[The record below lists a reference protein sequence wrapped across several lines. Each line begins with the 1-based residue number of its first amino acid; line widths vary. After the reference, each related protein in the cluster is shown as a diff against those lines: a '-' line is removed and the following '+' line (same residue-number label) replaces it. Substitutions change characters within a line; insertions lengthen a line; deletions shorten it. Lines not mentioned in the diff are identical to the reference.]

1 MNSKSKKKT
10 HRVVLIEGDGIGP
23 EICVEMKKVA
33 EATDVKIEFLP
44 AFAGQHGIEKF
55 NDTLPEKT
63 LELIKK
69 HRVAIKGPLMTPVAK
84 GFGSINVLLRKKLEL
99 YANVRPVCSYPGVSP
114 YPDVDIII
122 MRENTEDLYSGIE
135 HEIAP
140 GVVES
145 IKVITREAS
154 TRIAKYAFEYAK
166 KHKRKKMTSIHKA
179 NIMKLSDGL
188 FLDCARKV
196 AKEYPGV
203 EYHEMIVDN
212 ACMQL
217 VTNPSQFDMLL
228 LENLY
233 GDIVSDLCAGLVGGL
248 GLVPGGNIGKDCAIF
263 ESVHGSA
270 PDIAG
275 RGVANPVAIILTLA
289 MMFEYLS
296 EKRAAESVRAAV
308 AAVLKVGK
316 VRTPDLGGKNTTSDM
331 GDAIVKELRKFY
343 GR

>member
-1 MNSKSKKKT
+1 MPKSYPVT
-10 HRVVLIEGDGIGP
+10 LIEGDGIGP
-23 EICVEMKKVA
+23 EICAEMKKVVA
-33 EATDVKIEFLP
+33 ATGVKLEFFP
-44 AFAGQHGIEKF
+44 AFAGQTGIEKF
-55 NDTLPEKT
+55 NDTLPDKT
-63 LELIKK
+63 LKLIKK
-69 HRVAIKGPLMTPVAK
+69 TRVAIKGPLMTPIAK

-99 YANVRPVCSYPGVSP
+99 YANVRPVRSFPGVSP
-114 YPDVDIII
+114 YPDVDLVI

-145 IKVITREAS
+145 IKVITRTAS

-166 KHKRKKMTSIHKA
+166 RNKRKKVTSIHKA

-188 FLDCARKV
+188 FLDCARQVSKS
-196 AKEYPGV
+196 YPGI
-203 EYHEMIVDN
+203 EYTEMIVDN

-217 VTNPSQFDMLL
+217 VTRPSQFDVLL

-248 GLVPGGNIGKDCAIF
+248 GLVPGGNIGKKYAIF

-275 RGVANPVAIILTLA
+275 KGIANPIAIILTLA
-289 MMFEYLS
+289 MMLDYLG
-296 EKRAAESVRAAV
+296 EVKAGQAVHAAV
-308 AAVLKVGK
+308 MNILKAKK
-316 VRTPDLGGKNTTSDM
+316 VRTPDLGGKHTTAQM
-331 GDAIVKELRKFY
+331 GDAIVTEVKKLI
-343 GR
+343 

>member
-1 MNSKSKKKT
+1 MPKT
-10 HRVVLIEGDGIGP
+10 YPVTLIEGDGIGP
-23 EICVEMKKVA
+23 EICAEMKKVVA
-33 EATDVKIEFLP
+33 ATGVRLEFFP
-44 AFAGQHGIEKF
+44 AYAGQTGIEKF
-55 NDTLPEKT
+55 NDTLPDKT
-63 LELIKK
+63 LKLIKK
-69 HRVAIKGPLMTPVAK
+69 TRVAIKGPLMTPIAK

-99 YANVRPVCSYPGVSP
+99 YANVRPVRSFPGVSP
-114 YPDVDIII
+114 YPDVDLVI

-145 IKVITREAS
+145 IKVITRTAS

-166 KHKRKKMTSIHKA
+166 RNKRKKVTSIHKA

-188 FLDCARKV
+188 FLECARQVSKS
-196 AKEYPGV
+196 YPGI
-203 EYHEMIVDN
+203 EYAEMIVDN

-217 VTNPSQFDMLL
+217 VTRPSQFDVLL

-248 GLVPGGNIGKDCAIF
+248 GLVPGGNIGKKYAIF

-275 RGVANPVAIILTLA
+275 KGVANPIAIILTLA
-289 MMFEYLS
+289 MMLDYLG
-296 EKRAAESVRAAV
+296 EAAAGRAVQAAV
-308 AAVLKVGK
+308 TNILKAKK
-316 VRTPDLGGKNTTSDM
+316 VRTPDLGGKHTTVQM
-331 GDAIVKELRKFY
+331 GDAIAAEVEKLM
-343 GR
+343 

>member
-1 MNSKSKKKT
+1 MAKSYSIT
-10 HRVVLIEGDGIGP
+10 LIEGDGIGP
-23 EICVEMKKVA
+23 EICAEMKKVVK
-33 EATDVKIEFLP
+33 ATGIPIQFFP
-44 AFAGQHGIEKF
+44 AFTGQTGIEKF
-55 NDTLPEKT
+55 NDTLPDQT
-63 LELIKK
+63 LSLIKK
-69 HRVAIKGPLMTPVAK
+69 HRVAIKGPLMTPIAK

-99 YANVRPVCSYPGVSP
+99 FANVRPVRSYPGVSK
-114 YPDVDIII
+114 YPNVDIVI

-145 IKVITREAS
+145 IKVITRDAS

-166 KHKRKKMTSIHKA
+166 RHKRKKVTSIHKA

-188 FLDCARKV
+188 FLDCARGVSKS
-196 AKEYPGV
+196 YPGI
-203 EYHEMIVDN
+203 EYTEMIVDN

-217 VTNPSQFDMLL
+217 VTNPSQFDVLL

-248 GLVPGGNIGKDCAIF
+248 GLVPGGNIGKKYAIF

-275 RGVANPVAIILTLA
+275 KGVANPIAIILTLG
-289 MMFEYLS
+289 MMLEFLEENKAS
-296 EKRAAESVRAAV
+296 QAVQQAV
-308 AAVLKVGK
+308 ANILKAK
-316 VRTPDLGGKNTTSDM
+316 KFRTPDLGGKHSTSEM
-331 GDAIVKELRKFY
+331 GDAIAAEVKKIL
-343 GR
+343 

>member
-1 MNSKSKKKT
+1 MKQPHQIT
-10 HRVVLIEGDGIGP
+10 LIEGDGIGP
-23 EICVEMKKVA
+23 EICAEMQKVA
-33 EATDVKIEFLP
+33 QATGVPVKFETAYAGLSALKEYADV
-44 AFAGQHGIEKF
+44 
-55 NDTLPEKT
+55 LPEKT
-63 LELIKK
+63 LKLIKK
-69 HRVAIKGPLMTPVAK
+69 NRVAIKGPLTTPVAR
-84 GFGSINVLLRKKLEL
+84 GFGSVNVLLRKKLKL
-99 YANVRPVCSYPGVSP
+99 YANVRPVRSWTGVSS
-114 YPDVDIII
+114 YKNVDLVI

-135 HEIAP
+135 HVIAP

-166 KHKRKKMTSIHKA
+166 SHGRSRVTSIHKA

-196 AKEYPGV
+196 AKKYPNIEYN
-203 EYHEMIVDN
+203 EIIVDN

-217 VTNPSQFDMLL
+217 VTKPEQFDILL

-248 GLVPGGNIGKDCAIF
+248 GLVPGGNIGDKFAIF

-275 RGVANPVAIILTLA
+275 QNIANPTAIILTFA
-289 MMFEYLS
+289 MMLRYLGES
-296 EKRAAESVRAAV
+296 NAADKINAAIRSV
-308 AAVLKVGK
+308 LSQKK
-316 VRTPDLGGKNTTSDM
+316 WRTPDLGGSLSTSQM
-331 GDAIVKELRKFY
+331 GDVIASQVVKQ
-343 GR
+343 

>member
-1 MNSKSKKKT
+1 MPKT
-10 HRVVLIEGDGIGP
+10 YPVTLIEGDGIGP
-23 EICVEMKKVA
+23 EICAEMKKVVA
-33 EATDVKIEFLP
+33 ATGVRLEFFP
-44 AFAGQHGIEKF
+44 AFAGQTGIEKF
-55 NDTLPEKT
+55 NDTLPDKT
-63 LELIKK
+63 LKLIKK
-69 HRVAIKGPLMTPVAK
+69 TRVAIKGPLMTPIAK

-99 YANVRPVCSYPGVSP
+99 YANVRPVRSFPGISP
-114 YPDVDIII
+114 YPDVDLVI

-166 KHKRKKMTSIHKA
+166 RNKRKKVTSIHKA

-188 FLDCARKV
+188 FIDCARQVSKS
-196 AKEYPGV
+196 YPGI
-203 EYHEMIVDN
+203 EYAEMIVDN

-217 VTNPSQFDMLL
+217 VTRPSQFDVLL

-248 GLVPGGNIGKDCAIF
+248 GLVPGGNIGKKYAIF

-275 RGVANPVAIILTLA
+275 KGIANPIAIILTLA
-289 MMFEYLS
+289 MMLDYLG
-296 EKRAAESVRAAV
+296 EV
-308 AAVLKVGK
+308 AASKAVQGAVVKVLKAKK
-316 VRTPDLGGKNTTSDM
+316 VRTPDLGGKHSTSQL
-331 GDAIVKELRKFY
+331 GDAIVAEVKKLL
-343 GR
+343 

>member
-1 MNSKSKKKT
+1 MAKNY
-10 HRVVLIEGDGIGP
+10 RVTLIEGDGIGP
-23 EICVEMKKVA
+23 EICAEMRKVVA
-33 EATDVKIEFLP
+33 ATGIKIQFDE
-44 AFAGQHGIEKF
+44 AFAGQKGIEKC
-55 NDTLPEKT
+55 NDTLPDKT
-63 LELIKK
+63 LALIKK
-69 HRVAIKGPLMTPVAK
+69 NRVAIKGPLTTPIAK

-99 YANVRPVCSYPGVSP
+99 YANVRPVKSFPNVSP
-114 YPDVDIII
+114 YPNVDIII

-145 IKVITREAS
+145 IKVITRVAS

-166 KHKRKKMTSIHKA
+166 RNGRKVVTAIHKA

-188 FLDCARKV
+188 FLACAQQV
-196 AKEYPGV
+196 AKSYPGI
-203 EYHEMIVDN
+203 EYKEMIVDN

-217 VTNPSQFDMLL
+217 VTKPSQFDVLL

-248 GLVPGGNIGKDCAIF
+248 GLVPGGNIGKKYAVF

-275 RGVANPVAIILTLA
+275 KGIANPIAMVLTLG
-289 MMFEYLS
+289 MLLEYLNENNAS
-296 EKRAAESVRAAV
+296 QAVRQAV
-308 AAVLKVGK
+308 VNVLKAQK
-316 VRTPDLGGKNTTSDM
+316 VKTPDLGGKNSCSDM
-331 GDAIVKELRKFY
+331 GDVLAAEVKKLVK
-343 GR
+343 

>member
-1 MNSKSKKKT
+1 MAKNY
-10 HRVVLIEGDGIGP
+10 RVTLIEGDGIGP
-23 EICVEMKKVA
+23 EICAEMKKVVA
-33 EATDVKIEFLP
+33 ATGIKIQFDE
-44 AFAGQHGIEKF
+44 AFAGQKGIEKC
-55 NDTLPEKT
+55 NDTLPDKT
-63 LELIKK
+63 LALIKK
-69 HRVAIKGPLMTPVAK
+69 NRVAIKGPLTTPIAK

-99 YANVRPVCSYPGVSP
+99 YANVRPVKSFPHVSP
-114 YPDVDIII
+114 YPNVDIII

-145 IKVITREAS
+145 IKVITRVAS

-166 KHKRKKMTSIHKA
+166 RNRRKIVTAIHKA

-188 FLDCARKV
+188 FLACAQQV
-196 AKEYPGV
+196 AKSYPGI
-203 EYHEMIVDN
+203 EYKEMIVDN

-217 VTNPSQFDMLL
+217 VTKPSQFDVLL

-248 GLVPGGNIGKDCAIF
+248 GLVPGGNIGKKFAVF

-275 RGVANPVAIILTLA
+275 KGIANPIAMILTLG
-289 MMFEYLS
+289 MLLEYLNES
-296 EKRAAESVRAAV
+296 EAAQAVRQAV
-308 AAVLKVGK
+308 VNVLKAQK
-316 VRTPDLGGKNTTSDM
+316 IKTPDLGGKNSCGEM
-331 GDAIVKELRKFY
+331 GDALAAEVKKLIK
-343 GR
+343 

>member
-1 MNSKSKKKT
+1 MAKSYPVT
-10 HRVVLIEGDGIGP
+10 LIEGDGIGP
-23 EICVEMKKVA
+23 EICAEMKKVVA
-33 EATDVKIEFLP
+33 ATGVKLQFFP
-44 AFAGQHGIEKF
+44 AFAGQTGIEKF
-55 NDTLPEKT
+55 NDTLPDQT
-63 LELIKK
+63 LKLIKK
-69 HRVAIKGPLMTPVAK
+69 NGVAIKGPLMTPIAK

-99 YANVRPVCSYPGVSP
+99 YANVRPVKSFPGVSP
-114 YPDVDIII
+114 YPDVDLVI

-166 KHKRKKMTSIHKA
+166 RNKRKKVTSIHKA

-188 FLDCARKV
+188 FLECARQVSKS
-196 AKEYPGV
+196 YPGI
-203 EYHEMIVDN
+203 EYAEMIVDN

-217 VTNPSQFDMLL
+217 VTKPSQFDVLL

-248 GLVPGGNIGKDCAIF
+248 GLVPGGNIGKKYAIF

-275 RGVANPVAIILTLA
+275 KGIANPIAIILTLG
-289 MMFEYLS
+289 MMLEYLGETKAS
-296 EKRAAESVRAAV
+296 RAVQEAV
-308 AAVLKVGK
+308 SRVLQAKK
-316 VRTPDLGGKNTTSDM
+316 VRTPDLGGKNSTAQM
-331 GDAIVKELRKFY
+331 GDAIAAEVEKLL
-343 GR
+343 

>member
-1 MNSKSKKKT
+1 MMPAMSPLHT
-10 HRVVLIEGDGIGP
+10 VTLIEGDGIGP
-23 EICVEMKKVA
+23 EICAEMKKVVLA
-33 EATDVKIEFLP
+33 AGLKIDFKI
-44 AFAGQHGIEKF
+44 AFAGQKGIEKC
-55 NDTLPEKT
+55 NDTLPEAT
-63 LELIKK
+63 LKLIKK
-69 HRVAIKGPLMTPVAK
+69 TKVAIKGPLMTPIAK

-99 YANVRPVCSYPGVSP
+99 YANVRPVLSYPGVSS
-114 YPDVDIII
+114 YPDVNLVI

-145 IKVITREAS
+145 IKVITRDAS
-154 TRIAKYAFEYAK
+154 TRIAQYAFEYANRK
-166 KHKRKKMTSIHKA
+166 KRKKVTSIHKA

-196 AKEYPGV
+196 SKSYPGIV
-203 EYHEMIVDN
+203 YDEMIVDN

-217 VTNPSQFDMLL
+217 VTRPSQFDVLL

-248 GLVPGGNIGKDCAIF
+248 GLVPGGNIGKKYAIF

-275 RGVANPVAIILTLA
+275 KGIANPVAIILTLA
-289 MMFEYLS
+289 MMLDYLGEKKAS
-296 EKRAAESVRAAV
+296 EAVQAAV
-308 AAVLKVGK
+308 VNILKAKK
-316 VRTPDLGGKNTTSDM
+316 VRTPDLGGKYTTSDM
-331 GDAIVKELRKFY
+331 GDAIAAEVRKLLK
-343 GR
+343 

>member
-1 MNSKSKKKT
+1 MAKSYPVT
-10 HRVVLIEGDGIGP
+10 LIEGDGIGP
-23 EICVEMKKVA
+23 EICAEMKKVVA
-33 EATDVKIEFLP
+33 ATGVKLQFFP
-44 AFAGQHGIEKF
+44 AYAGQTGIEKF
-55 NDTLPEKT
+55 NDTLPDQT
-63 LELIKK
+63 LKLIKK
-69 HRVAIKGPLMTPVAK
+69 TRVAIKGPLMTPIAK

-99 YANVRPVCSYPGVSP
+99 YANVRPVLSFPAISP
-114 YPDVDIII
+114 YKDVDLVI

-145 IKVITREAS
+145 IKVITRDAS

-166 KHKRKKMTSIHKA
+166 RKKRKKVTAIHKA

-188 FLDCARKV
+188 FLDCARQVSKS
-196 AKEYPGV
+196 YPGI
-203 EYHEMIVDN
+203 EYAEMIVDN

-217 VTNPSQFDMLL
+217 VTRPSQFDVLL

-248 GLVPGGNIGKDCAIF
+248 GLVPGGNIGKKYAIF

-275 RGVANPVAIILTLA
+275 KGIANPIAIVLTLA
-289 MMFEYLS
+289 MMLDYLGEAKAS
-296 EKRAAESVRAAV
+296 KAV
-308 AAVLKVGK
+308 HQAVVNVLKAKK
-316 VRTPDLGGKNTTSDM
+316 VQTPDLGGKKTTAQM
-331 GDAIVKELRKFY
+331 GDALAKEVSKLI
-343 GR
+343 

>member
-1 MNSKSKKKT
+1 MPRNY
-10 HRVVLIEGDGIGP
+10 RVTLIEGDGIGP
-23 EICVEMKKVA
+23 EICAQMLKVV
-33 EATDVKIEFLP
+33 EATAVSIQFDR
-44 AFAGQHGIEKF
+44 AYAGQTAIEKF
-55 NDTLPEKT
+55 NDTLPDET
-63 LELIKK
+63 LNLIKK
-69 HRVAIKGPLMTPVAK
+69 DRVAIKGPLSTPIAK

-99 YANVRPVCSYPGVSP
+99 YANVRPVWSFPGVSA
-114 YPDVDIII
+114 YPDVDLVI

-154 TRIAKYAFEYAK
+154 TRIAEYAFDYAVRN
-166 KHKRKKMTSIHKA
+166 KRKKVTAIHKA

-188 FLDCARKV
+188 FLACAQEV
-196 AKEYPGV
+196 AKKFPSIEYQ
-203 EYHEMIVDN
+203 EMIVDN

-217 VTNPSQFDMLL
+217 VTKPSQFDILL

-248 GLVPGGNIGKDCAIF
+248 GLVPGGNIGKKYAVF

-275 RGVANPVAIILTLA
+275 KGIANPIAIILTLA
-289 MMFEYLS
+289 MMLEYLGEVKAS
-296 EKRAAESVRAAV
+296 GAIGQ
-308 AAVLKVGK
+308 AVLKVLEEK
-316 VRTPDLGGKNTTSDM
+316 KIRTPDLGGKNSTAEM
-331 GDAIVKELRKFY
+331 GEAIAAEVKKLM
-343 GR
+343 

>member
-1 MNSKSKKKT
+1 MPKT
-10 HRVVLIEGDGIGP
+10 YRVTLIEGDGIGP
-23 EICVEMKKVA
+23 EICAEMKKVVA
-33 EATDVKIEFLP
+33 AAGVSIRFDEAY
-44 AFAGQHGIEKF
+44 AGQKAVEKF
-55 NDTLPEKT
+55 NDTLPDQT
-63 LELIKK
+63 LALIKK
-69 HRVAIKGPLMTPVAK
+69 NRVAIKGPLTTPIAK

-99 YANVRPVCSYPGVSP
+99 YANVRPVRSFPGVSP
-114 YPDVDIII
+114 YSDVDLVI

-154 TRIAKYAFEYAK
+154 TRIAQYAFDYSRR
-166 KHKRKKMTSIHKA
+166 HKRKKVTSIHKA

-188 FLDCARKV
+188 FLQCAQQV
-196 AKEYPGV
+196 AKRFPGIA
-203 EYHEMIVDN
+203 YAEMIVDN

-217 VTNPSQFDMLL
+217 VTKPSQFDVLL

-248 GLVPGGNIGKDCAIF
+248 GLVPGGNIGKKYAVF

-275 RGVANPVAIILTLA
+275 KGIANPVAIILTLA
-289 MMFEYLS
+289 MMLEHLGETKAS
-296 EKRAAESVRAAV
+296 RAVQAAV
-308 AAVLKVGK
+308 RKVLQGK
-316 VRTPDLGGKNTTSDM
+316 RVRTPDLGGRNTTEQM
-331 GDAIVKELRKFY
+331 GAAIAGEVKRLI
-343 GR
+343 